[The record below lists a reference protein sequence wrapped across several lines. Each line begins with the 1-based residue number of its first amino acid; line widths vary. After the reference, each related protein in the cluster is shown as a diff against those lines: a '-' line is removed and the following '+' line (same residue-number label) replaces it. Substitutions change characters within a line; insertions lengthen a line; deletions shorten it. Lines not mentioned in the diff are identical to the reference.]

1 MRAKHRNWLS
11 VWLTAHPPKW
21 HNFTS
26 RRLVFF
32 VDLARGGAVWQ
43 LVGLITRRS
52 QVQILPPQPISLL
65 LHCKGRVSLF
75 NKLQPIEVGA
85 GKRRAWS
92 AIPARGW
99 MRRAQAI
106 VGHSSFGSK

>member
-1 MRAKHRNWLS
+1 MICLFG
-11 VWLTAHPPKW
+11 LTGRGGNVIILPLGE
-21 HNFTS
+21 
-26 RRLVFF
+26 RIFF
-32 VDLARGGAVWQ
+32 AETLARGGAVWQ

-52 QVQILPPQPISLL
+52 EVQILPPQPIPP

-85 GKRRAWS
+85 GRRRARGS
-92 AIPARGW
+92 IPARGCDSE
-99 MRRAQAI
+99 AKAI